1 MLDDCGCGGGKR
13 IILSTM
19 FVREYTEDL
28 EKRLMIESFPFDI
41 SLNGVQIG
49 APDRELKKAAFA
61 VDASFDTIDQAV
73 EGGADIL
80 VVHHGLFWGSPVALT
95 GSHYRRVKRA
105 IDGGLT
111 LFAVH
116 LPLDAHPMYGNNAQ
130 MALTLGMREFD
141 PFGLYKGVK
150 LGFKGHLPF
159 PMTIPEIARL
169 LGFSPDTGMQV
180 IKFGPDMIDT
190 VGIIS
195 GGGGEDVDQAIAEGL
210 DLFITGTAPHEIFH
224 TVKENGMNLLSGGHY
239 RSEVFGV
246 RALMRFTEREFGIE
260 SFFIDAETG
269 L

>member
-1 MLDDCGCGGGKR
+1 
-13 IILSTM
+13 M
-19 FVREYTEDL
+19 FVKEYTDDL
-28 EKRLMIESFPFDI
+28 YKRLMIDSFPFDI

-80 VVHHGLFWGSPVALT
+80 VVHHGLFWGSPIAIT
-95 GSHYRRVKRA
+95 DMHYRRVKRA
-105 IDGGLT
+105 LDAGLT
-111 LFAVH
+111 LFAAH
-116 LPLDAHPMYGNNAQ
+116 LPLDAHPMHGNNAQ
-130 MALTLGMREFD
+130 MALTLGMTEFD

-159 PMTIPEIARL
+159 PMTIQEIARL
-169 LGFSPDTGMQV
+169 LGFSAEGGMQV

-195 GGGGEDVDQAIAEGL
+195 GGGGDDVDQAINEGL

-224 TVKENGMNLLSGGHY
+224 TVKESGMNLLSGGHY

-246 RALMRFTEREFGIE
+246 KALMRLTEKEFGVE